1 MIDRPSNMSTTPTY
15 PQNGTDAGH
24 PQGLCGYSLLVERKR
39 MIPGP
44 DGNPVQATEIGFR
57 SSGEHW
63 NEYLLDDGTVVRIK
77 LVATAAHRVDGMFD
91 QEGNPV
97 YVVQSTNVMNVS
109 SPDDIKGKK

>member
-1 MIDRPSNMSTTPTY
+1 
-15 PQNGTDAGH
+15 
-24 PQGLCGYSLLVERKR
+24 

-63 NEYLLDDGTVVRIK
+63 NEYLLDDGSVMRIK
-77 LVATAAHRVDGMFD
+77 LVATSALRVDDMFD
-91 QEGNPV
+91 DEGNPV

-109 SPDDIKGKK
+109 ASEDLRKKS